1 MSKDLKREAKKAEAK
16 TRAYLNKK
24 LQLKQAFE
32 RIDYRYD
39 VVWPAID
46 EIREQVERGEEI
58 PQLEVAEDV

>member
-1 MSKDLKREAKKAEAK
+1 MSKDLKRDAKRAEAK
-16 TRAYLNKK
+16 MRIYLNKR

-58 PQLEVAEDV
+58 PQLEVSDA